1 MHARQAWLGLLLG
14 LVGCHTID
22 GPASI
27 ELASG
32 DYDRAFDACILE
44 GRALEMPPAVA
55 DRGNGVIETEPRTMG
70 SLVEPWRLDH
80 SGPSQVL
87 ESTVQFQRRRVRFL
101 FAPTGFEPNPI
112 DGQAEF
118 AGGAEPGSP
127 EDVSRFDLERYQG
140 TIELRAHVFIERG
153 FVPNIR
159 KSTWSNGLSSIARD
173 AMPRA
178 ADDGSDRM
186 PTLWTPVGRDEEA
199 ERTLLAR
206 IQARLQEQAPAD
218 NATSGPPAGEPSS

>member
-1 MHARQAWLGLLLG
+1 MHARQAWLGLVLG
-14 LVGCHTID
+14 LVGCHTIE

-27 ELASG
+27 ELASEH
-32 DYDRAFDACILE
+32 YDRAFDACIDE

-101 FAPTGFEPNPI
+101 FAPAGFEPSVI
-112 DGQAEF
+112 DGKAEF
-118 AGGAEPGSP
+118 TGGAEPGSP
-127 EDVSRFDLERYQG
+127 EDVSRFDLETYQG
-140 TIELRAHVFIERG
+140 AIALRAHVFIERG

-159 KSTWSNGLSSIARD
+159 KSTWSQGLSSVARD

-178 ADDGSDRM
+178 ADDGTDRL

-206 IQARLQEQAPAD
+206 IQARLQEQAETAE
-218 NATSGPPAGEPSS
+218 ATSGPPADGPSS

>member
-1 MHARQAWLGLLLG
+1 MHARHAWLGLVLG

-32 DYDRAFDACILE
+32 DYDRAFDACIQE

-70 SLVEPWRLDH
+70 SLAEPWRLDH
-80 SGPSQVL
+80 SGPSQVV

-101 FAPTGFEPNPI
+101 FAPAGFEPNAI
-112 DGQAEF
+112 DGKTEF
-118 AGGAEPGSP
+118 TGGAEPGSP
-127 EDVSRFDLERYQG
+127 EDVSRFDLETYQG

-159 KSTWSNGLSSIARD
+159 KSTWSNGLSSVARD

-206 IQARLQEQAPAD
+206 IQAHLLEQAGAAD
-218 NATSGPPAGEPSS
+218 ATSGPPADEPSS